1 MINAFAKIVTD
12 FFLENRV
19 IDSDDAETYQYG
31 NEIII
36 SSIID
41 LLIVIILGLIYK
53 ELLNAALFFIS
64 FLLLRTFGGGYHADT
79 YLKCKIIYTID
90 ISLILFLSKYASY
103 ASLIYNLYIMFL
115 ILIFS
120 FTVFFSIAPI
130 ENSNKRLSKTE
141 IEKNSQKSKVVSIIL
156 CLAIGVAYYYNKGI
170 SLTLLLTFFSVSA
183 AMIIEYL
190 RKGGTVHEDEK
201 ENC

>member
-64 FLLLRTFGGGYHADT
+64 FFLLRTFGGGYHADT

-90 ISLILFLSKYASY
+90 ISLILFLSKY

-156 CLAIGVAYYYNKGI
+156 CLAIGVIYYYNKGI

-190 RKGGTVHEDEK
+190 RNGGTVHEDEK

>member
-90 ISLILFLSKYASY
+90 ISLILFLSKYAS
-103 ASLIYNLYIMFL
+103 LIYNLYIMFL

-120 FTVFFSIAPI
+120 FTVFFSIAPV

>member
-90 ISLILFLSKYASY
+90 ISLILFLSKY

>member
-1 MINAFAKIVTD
+1 MITTLAKIVTD
-12 FFLENRV
+12 FFLKYKA
-19 IDSDDAETYQYG
+19 IDNDDADIYQYG

-64 FLLLRTFGGGYHADT
+64 FLLLRSFGGGYHADT
-79 YLKCKIIYTID
+79 YLKCKIIYTMD
-90 ISLILFLSKYASY
+90 ISLILFLSKYESF
-103 ASLIYNLYIMFL
+103 IYNLYFML
-115 ILIFS
+115 SILVFS
-120 FTVFFSIAPI
+120 FAVFFLIAPI
-130 ENSNKRLSKTE
+130 KNPNKHLSKSE
-141 IEKNSQKSKVVSIIL
+141 IEKNSQKSKIVSILL
-156 CLAIGVAYYYNKGI
+156 CLAIGATYYYNRGI
-170 SLTLLLTFFSVSA
+170 SLTLLLTFFSTAA

>member
-90 ISLILFLSKYASY
+90 ISLILFLSKYAS
-103 ASLIYNLYIMFL
+103 LIYNLYIMFL

-141 IEKNSQKSKVVSIIL
+141 IEKNSQKL
-156 CLAIGVAYYYNKGI
+156 
-170 SLTLLLTFFSVSA
+170 
-183 AMIIEYL
+183 YL
-190 RKGGTVHEDEK
+190 
-201 ENC
+201 